1 MGPTNKTLSIS
12 PKVEDPG
19 YRDVFFD
26 EMRESYE
33 EQVRGLIDGG
43 ADIILVE
50 TIFDTLNAKA
60 AIVAIKN
67 CLLYTSPSPRD

>member
-1 MGPTNKTLSIS
+1 MAGALGPTNKTLSIS

-19 YRDVFFD
+19 FREVTFD

-33 EQVRGLIDGG
+33 EQLNGLIDGG
-43 ADIILVE
+43 ADLILIE

-60 AIVAIKN
+60 AIVGILAIN
-67 CLLYTSPSPRD
+67 RMI